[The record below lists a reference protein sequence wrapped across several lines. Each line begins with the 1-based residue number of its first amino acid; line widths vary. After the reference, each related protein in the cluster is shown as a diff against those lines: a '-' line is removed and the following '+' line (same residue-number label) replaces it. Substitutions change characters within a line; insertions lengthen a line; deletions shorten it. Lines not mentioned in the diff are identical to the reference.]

1 MKKFSAILFSI
12 LLFCLCAC
20 TSVER
25 NAPESTGTSESI
37 KTSKVTTATTVTTPM
52 PNVTTAQDITAAV
65 PGVIKSEFSK
75 VIEAEEGIAEGNIY
89 LRQNRSDYSGVGYMT
104 GFDGSGKNSLE
115 MSVLIPTNQHY
126 NITIVVASDAK
137 MNNILTVNGDDV
149 GEFITS
155 GSGKFESITLR
166 NVYIYNGL
174 KSIGIKEV
182 TGGIDVDYIYIH
194 NSSDIG
200 EIDVK
205 PESTLINKNADNKT
219 VNTMKYLVS
228 NFGKKIL
235 SGQYASPGK
244 NTEPDLIYKTTGH
257 YPALRLSDL
266 ASYTSESKIETD
278 EVGQAIDWSKRG
290 GIVSYVWHWEAPLE
304 EPSYYSG
311 ETKFDVSKAVNDE
324 DIAQMPIEEIEK
336 LYEDGKISEE
346 CLAIV
351 KDIDTISEQLSI
363 LQDNGVTVLWRPLHE
378 ASGGWFWWGSAGV
391 DTYKWLWN
399 LMYER
404 QTNYHKLNNLIWVWN
419 AQNAEWYVGDDKCD
433 IISADVYSLKGIQ
446 ISQVNTY
453 IQLSKITNK
462 KLIALSECSNLP
474 SPNNMLRD
482 KSTWSWFGL
491 WSGEYIM
498 DSDGGLCEDYNTKDQ
513 IIKTYSHEN
522 IITLEQLPDLR
533 VSAQ

>member
-1 MKKFSAILFSI
+1 MKKSAAFLLAMVILC
-12 LLFCLCAC
+12 FCGC

-25 NAPESTGTSESI
+25 DNIVSTEISESE
-37 KTSKVTTATTVTTPM
+37 KTTKATTTPTAETSLSDVTTAE
-52 PNVTTAQDITAAV
+52 DISASV
-65 PGVIKSEFSK
+65 PGVIKSDFSK
-75 VIEAEEGIAEGNIY
+75 VVEAEEGIAEGNIR
-89 LRQNRSDYSGVGYMT
+89 LRQNRSNYSGVGYMT
-104 GFDGSGKNSLE
+104 GFDGSADNSLE
-115 MSVLIPTNQHY
+115 MSVMIPTNQHY
-126 NITIVVASDAK
+126 NITIAVASDAK
-137 MNNILTVNGDDV
+137 MNNILTVNGEDV

-174 KSIGIKEV
+174 KSIGIKEI
-182 TGGIDVDYIYIH
+182 TGGIDVDYIYIQ
-194 NSSDIG
+194 NSPDIDQMN
-200 EIDVK
+200 ITPD
-205 PESTLINKNADNKT
+205 STLINKNADKKT
-219 VNTMKYLVS
+219 VNTMKYLAD
-228 NFGKKIL
+228 NFGDKIL
-235 SGQYASPGK
+235 SGQYATPGT

-266 ASYTSESKIETD
+266 AEFTSDSLAPTD
-278 EVGQAIDWSKRG
+278 EIQQAIKWSKRG
-290 GIVSYVWHWEAPLE
+290 GIVSFVWHWEAPLGK
-304 EPSYYSG
+304 PSYYKN
-311 ETKFDVSKAVNDE
+311 ETDFDASKAVTDK

-336 LYEDGKISEE
+336 LYEKGEISEE
-346 CLAIV
+346 CVAIV
-351 KDIDTISEQLSI
+351 KDIDIISDQLSI

-378 ASGGWFWWGSAGV
+378 AGGGWFWWGSAGV

-399 LMYER
+399 LIYER
-404 QTNYHKLNNLIWVWN
+404 QTEYHKLNNLIWVWN
-419 AQNAEWYVGDDKCD
+419 AQNADWYVGDDKCD
-433 IISADVYSLKGIQ
+433 IISADVYALKGIQ

-453 IQLSKITNK
+453 IQLSKITSR

-474 SPNNMLRD
+474 LPDDMLRD

-533 VSAQ
+533 VSKE